1 MEKNKQDRDTN
12 LQDIQDMKIST
23 DEEYSQT
30 GAAEESEVLESPTE
44 SVVEESTEEKVI
56 PPIGELEQLK
66 AEVEEAQDRMLRT
79 AAEFENYKKR
89 AEREKNEFI
98 KYIAGDFVTDLI
110 PILDNLERAIE
121 IKENNSGVEDLTSF
135 REGIRLIYKQLWD
148 MLEKRGVTQ
157 IEAVGQLFDPNIHEA
172 VMQVPSEEYPEN
184 IVANEFQKGYMLH
197 DRVIRASMVSVSA
210 GNAGGEEGCAD
221 E

>member
-1 MEKNKQDRDTN
+1 MEKNKQNRDTDS
-12 LQDIQDMKIST
+12 QDIQDVKIST

-44 SVVEESTEEKVI
+44 SAVAEEEVI
-56 PPIGELEQLK
+56 PPTGELEQLK
-66 AEVEEAQDRMLRT
+66 SEAEDARDRMLRT

-148 MLEKRGVTQ
+148 VLEKRGVTQ
-157 IEAVGQLFDPNIHEA
+157 IEAVGQLFDPNVHEA
-172 VMQVPSEEYPEN
+172 VMQIPSEKYPEN

-197 DRVIRASMVSVSA
+197 DRVIRASMVSVSS
-210 GNAGGEEGCAD
+210 GNAGGEEESTD